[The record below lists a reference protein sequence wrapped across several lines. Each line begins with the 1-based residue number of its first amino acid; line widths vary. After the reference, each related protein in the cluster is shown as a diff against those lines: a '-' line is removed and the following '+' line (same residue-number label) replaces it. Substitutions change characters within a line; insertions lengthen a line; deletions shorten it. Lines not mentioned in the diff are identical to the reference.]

1 MSFESDRPW
10 RQQPPAGPDGTPP
23 PGPPKPN
30 RRGLKIAGGVVGFL
44 IVIGI
49 ISSATGGGGKSG
61 SASSPEAPP
70 ATFDVTTPDVA
81 PTTDDPLTEDPGS
94 TDDVGPT
101 DDTFDDP
108 TTPAAPETVTY
119 IVSGSSADVTYG
131 PAGSS
136 LSGHSPMK
144 VTKKLGDPAYYSISA
159 QLHGGGH
166 VSCKLEIDGEVIS
179 QAEAKGGYNIAM
191 CEAVQFGGEW
201 EDANGG

>member
-1 MSFESDRPW
+1 MSFGSDRPW
-10 RQQPPAGPDGTPP
+10 RQQPEPGGAGAPP

-44 IVIGI
+44 IVVGI
-49 ISSATGGGGKSG
+49 ISAATSGGGKGG
-61 SASSPEAPP
+61 SAGSPEAPP
-70 ATFDVTTPDVA
+70 ATFDVTTTTPDVL
-81 PTTDDPLTEDPGS
+81 PTTDDPLTDDPA
-94 TDDVGPT
+94 DVGPT

-108 TTPAAPETVTY
+108 TTPETPETVTY

-144 VTKKLGDPAYYSISA
+144 VTKSLGDPAYYSITA

-179 QAEAKGGYNIAM
+179 QAEAKGGYQIAM
-191 CEAVQFGGEW
+191 CEAVNVGGSW